1 MSIED
6 LRDAD
11 LRGADLRDADLAG
24 ANLRGAD
31 LRDADLAGANLRDA
45 NLREADLAGANL
57 READLA
63 GAKLRDANLRG
74 ANIDFASWP
83 LWCGSKDVI
92 TDDRQKIQLLAH
104 VAVLAGDI
112 TDPDLA
118 ELLRSALFRRVAAK
132 CHRAAEL
139 GLTVGD
145 EGGEP

>member
-1 MSIED
+1 MSIE
-6 LRDAD
+6 D
-11 LRGADLRDADLAG
+11 LRGADLRDADL
-24 ANLRGAD
+24 
-31 LRDADLAGANLRDA
+31 RDANLAGANLRYA
-45 NLREADLAGANL
+45 NLRDAD
-57 READLA
+57 
-63 GAKLRDANLRG
+63 
-74 ANIDFASWP
+74 IDFASWP

-145 EGGEP
+145 EVAK

>member
-11 LRGADLRDADLAG
+11 LRGADLRGADLAVADLRD

-31 LRDADLAGANLRDA
+31 
-45 NLREADLAGANL
+45 
-57 READLA
+57 
-63 GAKLRDANLRG
+63 LRG

-83 LWCGSKDVI
+83 LWCGSKDVV